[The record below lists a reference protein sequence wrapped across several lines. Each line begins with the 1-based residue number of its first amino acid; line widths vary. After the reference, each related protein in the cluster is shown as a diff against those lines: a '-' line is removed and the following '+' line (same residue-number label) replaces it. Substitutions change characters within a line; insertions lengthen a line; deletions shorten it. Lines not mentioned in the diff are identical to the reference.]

1 MGIFDKLF
9 NYDTE
14 TDDEKELREYEA
26 LYSPSSGVTDNT
38 YSEFIVT
45 DTAVLKETGL
55 IVYGTVTAGSFS
67 AGDRIIIVS
76 PGSNP
81 VETKIIAV
89 QQFRQ
94 LRNTVSEGANAG
106 LLLNGIDKK
115 QIRRNDLIKKVLSLK
130 ENDSNDVQ

>member
-1 MGIFDKLF
+1 MGFFDKLF
-9 NYDTE
+9 SHDTE
-14 TDDEKELREYEA
+14 TDDEKELREYEEI
-26 LYSPSSGVTDNT
+26 YSPSSGVADNT

-67 AGDRIIIVS
+67 AGDRIVIVS
-76 PGSNP
+76 PGSDA
-81 VETKIIAV
+81 VETRIIAV
-89 QQFRQ
+89 QQFRK

-115 QIRRNDLIKKVLSLK
+115 RIRRNDIIKKVLNSE
-130 ENDSNDVQ
+130 ENDSYDVQ

>member
-9 NYDTE
+9 NHDAE

-26 LYSPSSGVTDNT
+26 VYSPASGVADNT

-45 DTAVLKETGL
+45 DTDVLKETGL
-55 IVYGTVTAGSFS
+55 IVSGTVTAGSFR

-76 PGSNP
+76 PGADA
-81 VETKIIAV
+81 VETRIVAV
-89 QQFRQ
+89 RQFGKMRS
-94 LRNTVSEGANAG
+94 TVSEGANAG
-106 LLLNGIDKK
+106 LLLNGIDRK
-115 QIRRNDLIKKVLSLK
+115 QIKRNDLIKKVLDSK